1 MSWLIFKKNILES
14 MITGR
19 FAADTEGFA
28 DFYAN
33 EYDQCIKRGGD
44 NIYGVPV
51 VNGNVKGMSDV
62 IKNAMKKGQE
72 SDGDNFNILEEIYP
86 AAFDA
91 YWLGSEMAPIPNP
104 LLKPLGWPSTLP
116 APGTI
121 QNIGPNPTSLAIS
134 AAKNKA
140 EVEALKIL
148 EEELKKQSV
157 TIPGIPPLP
166 PITIP
171 LNET

>member
-19 FAADTEGFA
+19 FASDTEGFA

-62 IKNAMKKGQE
+62 IKDAMKKGQE

-91 YWLGSEMAPIPNP
+91 YWLGSGMAPIPNP
-104 LLKPLGWPSTLP
+104 ILNNDKIIEKTSGSTFS
-116 APGTI
+116 I
-121 QNIGPNPTSLAIS
+121 SKIGPILSDTS
-134 AAKNKA
+134 
-140 EVEALKIL
+140 
-148 EEELKKQSV
+148 
-157 TIPGIPPLP
+157 
-166 PITIP
+166 
-171 LNET
+171 ETN